1 MSLQASELILNPD
14 GSIYHLGIKP
24 EDLADT
30 VIVVGDPGRVPTISR
45 YFEKIEIQKNKREF
59 WTHTGIFKSKRIT
72 VMSTGMGTDNIDIA
86 FTELDALKNID
97 FEKRQIKEKTGSLDI
112 IRIGTT
118 GSIQENIPVDSFVAS
133 EYGLGLDGLMHYYNS
148 EDIFEKEI
156 ADEFVKQTG
165 WSSKKSYP
173 YVVKGDDSLLK
184 QFMGPQVKK
193 GLTATNCGF
202 YGPQGRVLRLGIP
215 DPDINDKIAAFN
227 YNGLVVTNFEMETS
241 AIYGMSRLLGHRALS
256 MNAVIAN
263 RATGKFSKDP
273 KKVVADLVIYC
284 LEKIAR

>member
-14 GSIYHLGIKP
+14 GSVYHLGIKP

-30 VIVVGDPGRVPTISR
+30 VIVVGDPGRVPTISK
-45 YFEKIEIQKNKREF
+45 YFDKIEIKKSKREF
-59 WTHTGIFKSKRIT
+59 NTHTGYFKSKRIT

-97 FEKRQIKEKTGSLDI
+97 FEKRQIKEKLSSLEI

-118 GSIQENIPVDSFVAS
+118 GSLQEEIPVDSFVAS
-133 EYGLGLDGLMHYYNS
+133 QYGLGLDGLMHYYNS
-148 EDIFEKEI
+148 EAIFEKEI
-156 ADEFVKQTG
+156 ADAFVQQIG

-173 YVVKGDDSLLK
+173 YVIKGDEYLLEK
-184 QFMGPQVKK
+184 FMSPEVNK
-193 GLTATNCGF
+193 GITATNCGF

-215 DPDINDKIAAFN
+215 DPDINDKIADFKFEN
-227 YNGLVVTNFEMETS
+227 KVITNFEMETS
-241 AIYGMSRLLGHRALS
+241 GIYGMSRLLGHRALS

-263 RATGKFSKDP
+263 RATANFSKDP
-273 KKVVADLVIYC
+273 KKVVADLVTYC
-284 LEKIAR
+284 LERLAG

>member
-1 MSLQASELILNPD
+1 MSLQASELILNTD
-14 GSIYHLGIKP
+14 GSVYHLGIKP

-30 VIVVGDPGRVPTISR
+30 VIVVGDPGRVPTISK
-45 YFEKIEIQKNKREF
+45 YFDKIEVKKNKREF
-59 WTHTGIFKSKRIT
+59 CTHTGYFKAKRIT

-97 FEKRQIKEKTGSLDI
+97 FEKREIKENLSSLDI

-118 GSIQENIPVDSFVAS
+118 GSLQKEIPVDSFVAS
-133 EYGLGLDGLMHYYNS
+133 EYGLGLDGLMHFYNS
-148 EDIFEKEI
+148 DEIFDKEI
-156 ADEFVKQTG
+156 ADAFVEQTG

-173 YVVKGDDSLLK
+173 YVVKGDESLLEK
-184 QFMGPQVKK
+184 FMGPEVNK
-193 GLTATNCGF
+193 GITATNCGF

-227 YNGLVVTNFEMETS
+227 HKGKVVTNFEMETS
-241 AIYGMSRLLGHRALS
+241 GIYGMSRLLGHRALS

-263 RATGKFSKDP
+263 RASGEFSKDS
-273 KKVVADLVIYC
+273 KKVVASLVSYC
-284 LEKIAR
+284 LERLAE

>member
-1 MSLQASELILNPD
+1 MSLEASELILNTD
-14 GSIYHLGIKP
+14 GSIYHLGIQP

-45 YFEKIEIQKNKREF
+45 YFDKIEVKKNKREF
-59 WTHTGIFKSKRIT
+59 CTHTGYFKSKRIT

-97 FEKRQIKEKTGSLDI
+97 FQNKKVKEELSSLEI

-118 GSIQENIPVDSFVAS
+118 GSLQKEIPVDSFVAS

-148 EDIFEKEI
+148 EAIFEKEI
-156 ADEFVKQTG
+156 ADAFVQQTG
-165 WSSKKSYP
+165 WSSKKSFP
-173 YVVKGDDSLLK
+173 YVVKGDESLLK
-184 QFMGPQVKK
+184 RFLGPQVKK
-193 GLTATNCGF
+193 GITATNCGF

-215 DPDINDKIAAFN
+215 DPDINDKIANFN
-227 YNGLVVTNFEMETS
+227 FQGNEITNFEMETS
-241 AIYGMSRLLGHRALS
+241 GIYGMSLLLGHKALS

-263 RATGKFSKDP
+263 RATGEFSKDS
-273 KKVVADLVIYC
+273 KKVIANLVNYC
-284 LEKIAR
+284 LERLVE